1 MAKQVLLIPKI
12 FIFIIGAG
20 KINLLHHR
28 VTFLMTF
35 EFLDLRLAGIFLST
49 AIASPLTSE
58 MNIETVE
65 DNEPTRCSCRNHT
78 VSQSQ
83 IALLTTGRC

>member
-20 KINLLHHR
+20 KINLLHRR

-65 DNEPTRCSCRNHT
+65 DNEPSRSSCLKH
-78 VSQSQ
+78 VVAQSKL
-83 IALLTTGRC
+83 A